1 MLVFKSFNN
10 AVEEIDKTMV
20 KPSTPRIHEPDI
32 AVSLQGVAKQF
43 GDTTAVKDLD
53 IDIRA
58 GEFFSM
64 LGPSGSGKTTVLR
77 MIAGFEEPTAGKI
90 LLGGADVTKAAPF
103 DREVNTVFQDYAL
116 FPHLSIA
123 ENVAYGLTVRKVNR
137 SERTKLVN
145 EALEQVQLSHL
156 ADRRP
161 SQLSG
166 GQRQRIA
173 LARALI
179 LRPKVLLLDEPLGA
193 LDKQLRERMQIEL
206 KQIQREVGIT
216 FIFVTHDQEEA
227 LTLSD
232 RVAVFNNGKIEQ
244 VGSPREVYEFPQTEF
259 VATFLGVT
267 NLLDAETSQ
276 ALLGRAAPHSVRPE
290 RVQLAKPTD
299 PLEEGVIELAGTV
312 AETVYAGAHT
322 RYLIDTDG
330 GVRMLAEKQNSH
342 TPRTEGSVARGD
354 RVSVRFHPTHA
365 TEVSGAEA
373 AAAAAAP
380 GLGAENVGAA

>member
-1 MLVFKSFNN
+1 MSHTSPADTGADFGHGIDRPRKH
-10 AVEEIDKTMV
+10 EEHTHLL
-20 KPSTPRIHEPDI
+20 PTAST
-32 AVSLQGVAKQF
+32 AVSVQGVTKQF
-43 GDTTAVKDLD
+43 GSFTAVKDLD
-53 IDIRA
+53 IEIRD

-77 MIAGFEEPTAGKI
+77 MIAGFENVTAGKI
-90 LLGGADVTKAAPF
+90 ELHGNDVTNDAPF

-116 FPHLSIA
+116 FPHLTIA
-123 ENVAYGLTVRKVNR
+123 ENVAYGLKVRKVAKA
-137 SERTKLVN
+137 ERDRLVA
-145 EALEQVQLSHL
+145 EALEQVQLAHV

-179 LRPKVLLLDEPLGA
+179 LRPRVLLLDEPLGA
-193 LDKQLRERMQIEL
+193 LDKQLREQMQVEL

-259 VATFLGVT
+259 VAKFLGVT
-267 NLLDAETSQ
+267 NLLPAALSQ
-276 ALLGRAAPHSVRPE
+276 ELLGSAQTHSLRPE
-290 RVQLAKPTD
+290 RVHLVDPTAPD
-299 PLEEGVIELAGTV
+299 ELGTITLGGTI
-312 AETVYAGAHT
+312 AEAVYAGPNT

-330 GVRMLAEKQNSH
+330 GERIIAERHNSH
-342 TPRTEGSVARGD
+342 TPSTVASAQRGD
-354 RVSVRFHPTHA
+354 RVAVRFHRDHA
-365 TEVSGAEA
+365 TPIPGTDA
-373 AAAAAAP
+373 AAEQTAA
-380 GLGAENVGAA
+380 